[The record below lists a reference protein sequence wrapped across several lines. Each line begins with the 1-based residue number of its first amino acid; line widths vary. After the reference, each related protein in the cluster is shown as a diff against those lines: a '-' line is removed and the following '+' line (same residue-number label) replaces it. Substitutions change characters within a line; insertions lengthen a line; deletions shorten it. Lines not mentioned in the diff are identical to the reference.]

1 MVTKE
6 NIESYKRMIR
16 LFEEA
21 IEREPNNERVD
32 IWEGK
37 KHILRMVL
45 KDLGE

>member
-37 KHILRMVL
+37 KHILKMYIINL
-45 KDLGE
+45 SE

>member
-21 IEREPNNERVD
+21 IEREPNNAD
-32 IWEGK
+32 F
-37 KHILRMVL
+37 LA
-45 KDLGE
+45 